1 MFKLPGNLSLEKAD
15 QSDKKFRI
23 KGIMSAP
30 IVDAENEV
38 LTSASY
44 PSIIDKVKTR
54 ANIGDFIPVVIEHRR
69 SESLPVG
76 YIEDAYEQEGKL
88 GFTAVIANGGPG
100 SLPDTV
106 QQLIS
111 QNVLRHVSIG
121 GDINQNNEKAA
132 QMVYD
137 SNKKKYVRHIND
149 AVIRELSLTGL
160 PVNEEATFS
169 LAKSLNM
176 DAKNVRS
183 LMKKLDKALAKEL
196 IGKKINKAINES
208 DLGAIE
214 DALKNLA
221 DVLKEQFNVEID
233 MDAITSEQKDV
244 LGTTS
249 SDKGESLVENTSEE
263 DTPSEKEIT
272 IEEDKDENVSVDDE
286 KDINAETDDEN
297 EVVID
302 ESDESDEDELDVEN
316 STEVDETEKAIEEV
330 DENSVEKKL
339 DKLIELISGLG
350 KNKKENSVE
359 EEETEDKEIEMEKS
373 IKNSNNKEG
382 GEKEMEKRLIC
393 KSCGEDFSYGS
404 DESIEKSFKFCP
416 VCSKPLTKALID
428 NELNK
433 VYFIE
438 SVADAVKV
446 ENETD
451 KNAVIKPEGHP
462 SKEATL
468 SGTEGEID
476 SVGEEAAKNA
486 VIKPEGHPV
495 KESNSGPQNLI
506 SKSEEV
512 STVEKSEAVVET
524 TAVEKNMPPKDVTI
538 NDKVQGNRLDDFSGE
553 KVPYAKE
560 NKTDAYQVV
569 KEGVQQDVFKRAEYQ
584 TTYNDDQGSVDKKIQ
599 KSIEPIKATLEAIQK
614 SLEAPANISGR
625 KALFLNSKIEKSM
638 PSRED
643 LDTKVFLNAL
653 FNK

>member
-1 MFKLPGNLSLEKAD
+1 VFKLPGNLSLEKAD

-76 YIEDAYEQEGKL
+76 YIEDAYEQDGKL

-233 MDAITSEQKDV
+233 IDAITSEQKDE
-244 LGTTS
+244 LGASTTNEVS
-249 SDKGESLVENTSEE
+249 KEVKNPSEE
-263 DTPSEKEIT
+263 NTPSEKEIT
-272 IEEDKDENVSVDDE
+272 IEEDADTEENSDKEEEVSTEEDTGVE
-286 KDINAETDDEN
+286 ENEENEN

-302 ESDESDEDELDVEN
+302 ENDEIEE
-316 STEVDETEKAIEEV
+316 ETEKAIEEV
-330 DENSVEKKL
+330 DESTVEKKL

-350 KNKKENSVE
+350 KNKKENSKVDE
-359 EEETEDKEIEMEKS
+359 EIEDKEIEMEKS

-495 KESNSGPQNLI
+495 KESTSGPQNLI
-506 SKSEEV
+506 SKSEEAI
-512 STVEKSEAVVET
+512 TVEKSEAITENT
-524 TAVEKNMPPKDVTI
+524 SVEKNMPPKDVTI

-569 KEGVQQDVFKRAEYQ
+569 KEGVKQDVFKRAEYQ
-584 TTYNDDQGSVDKKIQ
+584 TTYNAEQGSVDQKIQ

-614 SLEAPANISGR
+614 SLEAPENISGR
-625 KALFLNSKIEKSM
+625 KALFLNTKIVKSM